1 MMLNMKNVW
10 ETWVLLYQVVA
21 IVLQIDIVNVPI
33 KEYLLFLWTGI

>member
-1 MMLNMKNVW
+1 MLNLKNVW
-10 ETWVLLYQVVA
+10 ERWGLLYQVVA